1 MGRIGEVIAGTIGT
15 VIVTTNSIFG
25 QTQNLMSSLSSGNF
39 NTIGESNILSI
50 DTVEL
55 APSASV
61 DVSGLLSDLSQL
73 AATPDNANILGVSNI
88 LNVATVESVPSESVD
103 ISGFLSEL
111 SDFVE
116 TAVEDSDEIEETKE
130 DIETGRGV
138 ENNAMTKGAGSPPPD
153 YHIFGSQK
161 WSELTDSEKI
171 AHLQA
176 VEYQMASDCGRKP
189 RHVKID
195 FVHSSGGGYVSDGKG
210 GGTIF
215 IGCADLDENGF
226 ECLDTVLHEG
236 RHAYQDDVVNNRVSH
251 SETRE
256 TVTAWSQNDIFS
268 GIYKRPETNYYEYR
282 FQPREADAY
291 RFAANLIDHLDSEIR
306 NDSNYISYRENRMLN
321 DQFAEKE
328 GNRALGTTNASDL
341 EKAVRIRIEQQYL
354 NERQNDNQHV
364 NKSRSKSFRDLM
376 AVGFTPIHR
385 PSNQSVNPNAYPED
399 SSKGQRELTNEKGRT
414 LSNDDDSV
422 RKAAVNQLF
431 SAVNQSKMNSKK
443 LIRKKQQA
451 NHLRDNN
458 SGGNTMATLA
468 VILTEEEQ
476 EKILREYKKA
486 IEEAV
491 GVYVQLAAKLSEKS
505 KKYQYIP
512 YRNAVNI
519 LISFFN
525 ISLSG
530 IIGND
535 FDEWRNGI
543 ASIKKLLERIGN
555 DTEEAL
561 ANAQTFENKLY
572 ETQKEI
578 IHSHPIEGLNHSTA
592 NPNFKIP
599 ELQEDVTTAE
609 QACTQIESTKQQA
622 RTVFEQGAEENSV
635 YQSVIS
641 YIEMSL
647 DDLVVGI
654 TNTKEMISNTYGGTV
669 TRTTEVVN
677 AGTQADDEAKNRQ
690 SKIDKF
696 DVDVFNG
703 NSGLV

>member
-15 VIVTTNSIFG
+15 VIVTTNSFFG
-25 QTQNLMSSLSSGNF
+25 QAQDLMSSLSSGNF
-39 NTIGESNILSI
+39 
-50 DTVEL
+50 
-55 APSASV
+55 
-61 DVSGLLSDLSQL
+61 
-73 AATPDNANILGVSNI
+73 NILGVSNI

-195 FVHSSGGGYVSDGKG
+195 FVHSTGGGYVSDGKG

-215 IGCADLDENGF
+215 IGCDDLDENGF

-256 TVTAWSQNDIFS
+256 TVKAWSQNDIFC

-321 DQFAEKE
+321 DQFAENE

-341 EKAVRIRIEQQYL
+341 EKAVRVRIEQQYL
-354 NERQNDNQHV
+354 NQRQNDNQHV
-364 NKSRSKSFRDLM
+364 NKSRSKSFRDSM

-385 PSNQSVNPNAYPED
+385 PSNQAVNPNVYPED
-399 SSKGQRELTNEKGRT
+399 SSTGQRELTNEKGRT
-414 LSNDDDSV
+414 LSSDDNSV
-422 RKAAVNQLF
+422 RKVAVNQLF
-431 SAVNQSKMNSKK
+431 SAVNQRKIKPKK

-486 IEEAV
+486 IEDSVA
-491 GVYVQLAAKLSEKS
+491 VYVQLAAKLSERS
-505 KKYQYIP
+505 NKYQYVQ
-512 YRNAVNI
+512 YRNAINY
-519 LISFFN
+519 LIDFFN
-525 ISLSG
+525 VPLSG

-535 FDEWRNGI
+535 FDEWRNGES
-543 ASIKKLLERIGN
+543 SIKKLLENIEN

-561 ANAQTFENKLY
+561 ENAKTFENKLY
-572 ETQKEI
+572 EAQKEI
-578 IHSHPIEGLNHSTA
+578 IHGHPLEQLNHTTA

-599 ELQEDVTTAE
+599 EIQEDLITVD
-609 QACTQIESTKQQA
+609 QACTQIESVKQQA
-622 RTVFEQGAEENSV
+622 KSVFEQGAEENSV

-641 YIEMSL
+641 FIELSLKELVGGMS
-647 DDLVVGI
+647 G
-654 TNTKEMISNTYGGTV
+654 TKEMISEIYQGMV
-669 TRTTEVVN
+669 ERTTQVVT
-677 AGTQADDEAKNRQ
+677 AGQQAHDQAVQKTSQTEGQFGGVAFGKN
-690 SKIDKF
+690 K
-696 DVDVFNG
+696 NLG
-703 NSGLV
+703 